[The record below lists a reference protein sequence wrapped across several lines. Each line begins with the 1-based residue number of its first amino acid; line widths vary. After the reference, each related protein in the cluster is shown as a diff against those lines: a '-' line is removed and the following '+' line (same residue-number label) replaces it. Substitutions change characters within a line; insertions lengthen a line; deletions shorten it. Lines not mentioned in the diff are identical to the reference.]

1 MKVINYIAAII
12 AVLVMLTGCNNSLKT
27 KETYLE
33 NRIPMLKENLS
44 ESEYKEF
51 VEIMD
56 FDKKG
61 NLNVMNFDLLK
72 KGTSDKY
79 DSIQYRISSDMI
91 GFYDNI
97 ISVDSLGIETFM
109 GPELVTYTTI
119 DGKKV
124 NIADFTK
131 KNTIYLITS
140 VNCGPCLEFFE
151 EANKIASNP
160 ENKDFQFIAL
170 YGDPAIRMENY
181 RKGTGFKRFGI
192 LDEHWIQFNNE
203 QNIIQEIKQ
212 MYKGKRKEFE
222 IGEGFP
228 ELFYYQK
235 GKFVSNLGE
244 HKLQDILNELKKT
257 LDSNAPE
264 SNI

>member
-1 MKVINYIAAII
+1 MKKINFIAAAI
-12 AVLVMLTGCNNSLKT
+12 AVLVVLTGCNNSLKT
-27 KETYLE
+27 KEAYLE
-33 NRIPMLKENLS
+33 KRIPMLKENLS

-51 VEIMD
+51 VESMA

-61 NLNVMNFDLLK
+61 NLERLHFELLK
-72 KGTSDKY
+72 KGTGDKY
-79 DSIQYRISSDMI
+79 DSIYYRIGSDMI

-109 GPELVTYTTI
+109 EPELVTYTTI

-124 NIADFTK
+124 NIADFSK

-170 YGDPAIRMENY
+170 YADPAIRMENY

-192 LDEHWIQFNNE
+192 LDEHWIQFNNG

-235 GKFVSNLGE
+235 GMFVSNSDA
-244 HKLQDILNELKKT
+244 HKLQDVLDDLKKT

-264 SNI
+264 RNI

>member
-1 MKVINYIAAII
+1 MKRINYIAGTI
-12 AVLVMLTGCNNSLKT
+12 AVLVMLTGCNNSWKT
-27 KETYLE
+27 KEAYLE
-33 NRIPMLKENLS
+33 KRIPMLKENLS

-51 VEIMD
+51 VESMT
-56 FDKKG
+56 FDKNG
-61 NLNVMNFDLLK
+61 NLERRNFELLER
-72 KGTSDKY
+72 GTGDKH
-79 DSIQYRISSDMI
+79 DSISYRISSDMI
-91 GFYDNI
+91 GIYGNI
-97 ISVDSLGIETFM
+97 ISVDSLGIETVM

-119 DGKKV
+119 DGKGV

-140 VNCGPCLEFFE
+140 VNCGPCVTFFE

-170 YGDPAIRMENY
+170 YADPAIRMENY
-181 RKGTGFKRFGI
+181 RKGSSFKRFGI
-192 LDEHWIQFNNE
+192 LDEHWIQFNNG

-235 GKFVSNLGE
+235 GKFVSNSDA
-244 HKLQDILNELKKT
+244 HKLQDILNDLKKT
-257 LDSNAPE
+257 LDANEPE
-264 SNI
+264 PNI